1 MFHPCHKNNKNENKN
16 KNKNKNNKNNTNNK
30 NNSDPVTW
38 SGRVRPNHGRVVSW
52 SGRVVF
58 ETATPIPP
66 ADFEMRAHCFN
77 VSYMLSMLSF
87 FITSKKHEDICGWG
101 VPALNNVGVAW
112 VK

>member
-1 MFHPCHKNNKNENKN
+1 M
-16 KNKNKNNKNNTNNK
+16 
-30 NNSDPVTW
+30 
-38 SGRVRPNHGRVVSW
+38 
-52 SGRVVF
+52 F

-112 VK
+112 SGRVRSNHGRVVSGRVRDGYSDSTSGLRDEGTLL